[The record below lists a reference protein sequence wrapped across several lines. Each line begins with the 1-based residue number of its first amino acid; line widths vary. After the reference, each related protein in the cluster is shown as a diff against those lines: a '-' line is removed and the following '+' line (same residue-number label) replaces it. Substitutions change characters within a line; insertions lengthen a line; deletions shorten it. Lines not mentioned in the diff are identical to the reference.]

1 MLYLFSS
8 ALAEETPAAEAT
20 PGFFETLFK
29 KLTELPATVWIA
41 LGVLVV
47 LGVILFA
54 IGRSR
59 QVLSARVISFGALSV
74 ALSFVLS
81 CIRLYRMPQGGSV
94 TPGSMLPILFFSASF
109 GVGPGLI
116 AGLLDGLLQY
126 LEGGWFLNVWQVLL
140 DYFLAYAALGLGGLY
155 RLFKKAPAF
164 GKDPSKVKDLC
175 AFYLAM
181 FIALLL
187 RGLSATLAGYVFW
200 DTAFW
205 PSVVYNCTYL
215 VPEFLVCCLLAV
227 PLFKPVMQV
236 MKH

>member
-1 MLYLFSS
+1 MLYLFAS
-8 ALAEETPAAEAT
+8 AVAEESEAAEAK
-20 PGFFETLFK
+20 PGFFETVFK

-41 LGVLVV
+41 LGVLAA
-47 LGVILFA
+47 LGIILLA
-54 IGRSR
+54 VSKNRR
-59 QVLSARVISFGALSV
+59 VLSAKVISFGALSV

-94 TPGSMLPILFFSASF
+94 TPGSMLPVLFFSAGF
-109 GVGPGLI
+109 GVVPGLI
-116 AGLLDGLLQY
+116 AGLIDGLLQY

-155 RLFKKAPAF
+155 RAFVKSSAFKKSSRY
-164 GKDPSKVKDLC
+164 GGLL
-175 AFYLAM
+175 AFYAAM
-181 FIALLL
+181 FVALLF

-215 VPEFLVCCLLAV
+215 LPEFAVCCVLAI